1 MMAMRSTTISALG
14 IFFNPKSTPSRAM
27 ISTIILFAATCLALT
42 LLRRISRQNSGSPF
56 VGGHLIL
63 GSTEY
68 FTKRDEFL
76 EEKFCQLNTSI
87 FRFRILFYPVVA
99 LRGKGASSMFFN
111 SKSLSFEAGYRL
123 MHGMAPEPHD
133 VNLKEYSE
141 LASPTMAK
149 RVSTMLK
156 TDYYERMLPQMLRIV
171 EETFDSHTSASFD
184 PFDVLKP
191 SVVRVILNLLI
202 SERMAEEPGNVSA
215 MTSIIAQLSS
225 GGSMLSIVL
234 PWLPTPGRLK
244 KINAVKNLY
253 FLVSKLVAQR
263 KLEEHPKAD
272 ILQHLLDEG
281 DSMTNIISCLTLFV
295 FASFVETPPTLAWV
309 MIYLSTSPEWKR
321 RAQEEVDAFLA
332 QHCPVR
338 RGTSS
343 LSQYL
348 AQAPLEAWET
358 ELPVLDAILDETIRL
373 TLTGALIRRNT
384 GNDFVFEGN
393 NIIRNGDF
401 LTYPLSDQHLNPEH
415 FPNPHEFN
423 PLHHLG
429 VDTTGKFWG
438 FGGGRHPCAGKRSA
452 YIIGKAYIV
461 SLVTGYEYTVK
472 DAQGN
477 VFLTPPAPRK
487 NSFHTCGLE
496 DGVSSRVHLKPRG
509 LC

>member
-1 MMAMRSTTISALG
+1 
-14 IFFNPKSTPSRAM
+14 
-27 ISTIILFAATCLALT
+27 
-42 LLRRISRQNSGSPF
+42 
-56 VGGHLIL
+56 
-63 GSTEY
+63 
-68 FTKRDEFL
+68 
-76 EEKFCQLNTSI
+76 
-87 FRFRILFYPVVA
+87 
-99 LRGKGASSMFFN
+99 
-111 SKSLSFEAGYRL
+111 
-123 MHGMAPEPHD
+123 
-133 VNLKEYSE
+133 
-141 LASPTMAK
+141 
-149 RVSTMLK
+149 
-156 TDYYERMLPQMLRIV
+156 MLRIV

-184 PFDVLKP
+184 PFDILKP
-191 SVVRVILNLLI
+191 VCLPQAHDVLTNLAYQSVVRVILNLLI

-281 DSMTNIISCLTLFV
+281 DSMTNIISVRLSTSIRFEWVTDINVQCLTLFV

-332 QHCPVR
+332 QHCPIR
-338 RGTSS
+338 WGTSS

-438 FGGGRHPCAGKRSA
+438 FGGGMSDP
-452 YIIGKAYIV
+452 
-461 SLVTGYEYTVK
+461 
-472 DAQGN
+472 
-477 VFLTPPAPRK
+477 
-487 NSFHTCGLE
+487 
-496 DGVSSRVHLKPRG
+496 
-509 LC
+509 